1 MQLTFSW
8 NISRGSRPLTTAPS
22 VFQIQMPHIIFVS
35 GASHRLITFR
45 RYVLLVSK
53 GILLR
58 NNSPTI
64 WTPSGSF
71 RVVLSMFMCGTISLD
86 SLHHVYSMA
95 ACVPALGY
103 WWSFRLSSDV
113 HKSLINLV
121 PFPFPFLAIFSPN
134 REPVHRLTLRS
145 HHAVNKS

>member
-58 NNSPTI
+58 NNCPTI

-86 SLHHVYSMA
+86 SPP
-95 ACVPALGY
+95 CVFDGCVCASTWVLVIFQTVIRCPQVAHQPCAL
-103 WWSFRLSSDV
+103 
-113 HKSLINLV
+113 SL
-121 PFPFPFLAIFSPN
+121 PFPCYFLPKQRACSQANIAVTP
-134 REPVHRLTLRS
+134 RS
-145 HHAVNKS
+145 

>member
-86 SLHHVYSMA
+86 SPP
-95 ACVPALGY
+95 CVFDGCVCASTWVLVIFQTVIRCPQVAHQPCAL
-103 WWSFRLSSDV
+103 
-113 HKSLINLV
+113 SL
-121 PFPFPFLAIFSPN
+121 PFPCYFLPN